1 MRSRIPLMV
10 LLLSQLASAAANKV
24 PVSKLLD
31 QMIHRSTLDEPG
43 GKPFYLK
50 ATITDKDDAKSE
62 FNGTVEEYWLS
73 PTKLRRVVK
82 LRDFSQTRIVNGDLI
97 YEENSGDYFPVNDEM
112 LANEIVDPLPKSA
125 VDLMNQLGL
134 MGAEPGSGQGQ
145 CIAEK
150 YFNNSEGRE
159 TRVLL
164 AYDCNTGLLIYLW
177 SPTCCYGVMTDY
189 RKFHNK
195 MVAYATKDN
204 PINIRVDTLKDLDSP
219 DESLF
224 AISQPTPPSKRVV
237 TENLTETQART
248 VLVSN
253 KEVQWPQVS
262 KNPPEKSMTVNI
274 VIGRDGRVKEARTYS
289 PVENAIEDAALAA
302 VQKWTFQPQN
312 VDGVPAQIS
321 TSLTLPF
328 PADYQKADASRPQVR
343 PMFDRMR
350 TTSDLRLDGAPAF
363 HMEASFHSEDGS
375 AKGTYEETW
384 VSPKKWRREVRLNDT
399 TVVEVRTETAF
410 YRTFPG
416 KYAPRLA
423 DDVVDAI
430 SFNLPGDNGND
441 FHDADWNVTDA
452 KLGNLPVL
460 RLSTG
465 YISPLGKPDPLA
477 RLYFVEDKTAFLRG
491 RYSYSTITV
500 FNDLQPFG
508 EKTVARKVTIVGSSV
523 GKIEIAIDT
532 LETATNVSEGI
543 FTLAGVKPVYTSE
556 GEDQRFTQPVAIYTV
571 KPAVPG
577 WHGRVTCAVKIDE
590 HGHVRDVDVKGTA
603 DESVI
608 KGIRAAIMSWE
619 YEPATINGHPSLGFV
634 QVNVE

>member
-1 MRSRIPLMV
+1 MIV
-10 LLLSQLASAAANKV
+10 LFSQLASAAANRV

-31 QMIHRSTLDEPG
+31 QMIHRSTLAEPG

-50 ATITDKDDAKSE
+50 ATIADKDDAKSE
-62 FNGTVEEYWLS
+62 FNGMVEEYWLS
-73 PTKLRRVVK
+73 PTKWRRVVK

-97 YEENSGDYFPVNDEM
+97 YEENNGDYFPVNDEM

-145 CIAEK
+145 CMAEK

-164 AYDCNTGLLIYLW
+164 AYDCKTGLLIYLW

-195 MVAYATKDN
+195 MVAYATKDD
-204 PINIRVDTLKDLDSP
+204 PIDIRVDTLKDLDSP

-237 TENLTETQART
+237 TENLTETEART
-248 VLVSN
+248 FLLS
-253 KEVQWPQVS
+253 KTEVQWPQVG
-262 KNPPEKSMTVNI
+262 KNPPDKTMTVNI

-289 PVENAIEDAALAA
+289 PVENAIEDAALTA
-302 VQKWTFQPQN
+302 VEKWTFQPQH

-321 TSLTLPF
+321 TTLTLPF
-328 PADYQKADASRPQVR
+328 PVDYQKVDANRPQVW

-350 TTSDLRLDGAPAF
+350 TTGDLRLDGAPGF
-363 HMEASFHSEDGS
+363 HMKASFHSQDGS

-384 VSPKKWRREVRLNDT
+384 GSPKKWRREVRLNDA

-430 SFNLPGDNGND
+430 SFNLPGDNGSD
-441 FHDADWNVTDA
+441 FHDADWSVTDA
-452 KLGNLPVL
+452 KLANLPVL

-465 YISPLGKPDPLA
+465 YISPQGKPDA
-477 RLYFVEDKTAFLRG
+477 FAVLYFVEDKTAFLRG
-491 RYSYSTITV
+491 RYHYSAVTV
-500 FNDLQPFG
+500 FNDLEPFQ
-508 EKTVARKVTIVGSSV
+508 EKIVARKLTIVG
-523 GKIEIAIDT
+523 GNAGGNLEITIDL
-532 LETATNVSEGI
+532 LEPAANVSEGI
-543 FTLAGVKPVYTSE
+543 LTLAGVKPVYASE
-556 GEDQRFTQPVAIYTV
+556 AEDERFTQPVAVYTV
-571 KPAVPG
+571 KPSVPG
-577 WHGRVTCAVKIDE
+577 WHGRVTCAVKIDQ

-608 KGIRAAIMSWE
+608 NPIRAALMSWE
-619 YEPATINGHPSLGFV
+619 YEPATIDGHPSLGFV

>member
-1 MRSRIPLMV
+1 M
-10 LLLSQLASAAANKV
+10 
-24 PVSKLLD
+24 
-31 QMIHRSTLDEPG
+31 
-43 GKPFYLK
+43 
-50 ATITDKDDAKSE
+50 
-62 FNGTVEEYWLS
+62 EEYWLS
-73 PTKLRRVVK
+73 PAKWRRVIK

-97 YEENSGDYFPVNDEM
+97 YEENNGDYFPVNDEL

-145 CIAEK
+145 CMAEK

-195 MVAYATKDN
+195 MVAYATKDD
-204 PINIRVDTLKDLDSP
+204 PINIRVDTLKDLAAP

-224 AISQPTPPSKRVV
+224 AISQPTPPGKRII
-237 TENLTETQART
+237 TENLTETEART
-248 VLVSN
+248 FLVN
-253 KEVQWPQVS
+253 KKEIQWPQVG
-262 KNPPEKSMTVNI
+262 KKPREKSMTVKV
-274 VIGRDGRVKEARTYS
+274 VIGRDGQVKEARTYS
-289 PVENAIEDAALAA
+289 PVENAIEDAALTAIK
-302 VQKWTFQPQN
+302 KWTFQPQN

-321 TSLTLPF
+321 TILTLPF
-328 PADYQKADASRPQVR
+328 PAEYEKVDATQPQVR

-350 TTSDLRLDGAPAF
+350 TTGDLRLDGAPGF
-363 HMEASFHSEDGS
+363 HMKASFHSEDGS

-384 VSPKKWRREVRLNDT
+384 VSPKKWHREVKLNDT
-399 TVVEVRTETAF
+399 SVVEVRTETAF

-423 DDVVDAI
+423 DDVIDAI

-441 FHDADWNVTDA
+441 FHDADWNIVDA
-452 KLGNLPVL
+452 KLANLPVL
-460 RLSTG
+460 RLSAG
-465 YISPLGKPDPLA
+465 YISPQGKPDALA
-477 RLYFVEDKTAFLRG
+477 MLYFVEDKTAFLRG
-491 RYSYSTITV
+491 RYHYSAVTV

-508 EKTVARKVTIVGSSV
+508 EKTVARKLTILGSSA

-532 LETATNVSEGI
+532 LEPAGNVSEDV
-543 FTLAGVKPVYTSE
+543 FRMEGVKPLYTSE
-556 GEDQRFTQPVAIYTV
+556 GEDERFTQPNAVYTV
-571 KPAVPG
+571 RPSIPG
-577 WHGRVTCAVKIDE
+577 WHGQVTCAVKIDE

-608 KGIRAAIMSWE
+608 KPIRAALMNWE

-634 QVNVE
+634 QVSVGN